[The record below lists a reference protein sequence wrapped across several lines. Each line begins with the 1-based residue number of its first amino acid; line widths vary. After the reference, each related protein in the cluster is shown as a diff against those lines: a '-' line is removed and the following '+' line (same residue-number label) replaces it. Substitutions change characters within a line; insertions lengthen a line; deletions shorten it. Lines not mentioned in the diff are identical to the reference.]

1 MAKIIDGKKI
11 SQEIKDELKK
21 AMAEQDYKIKF
32 MSDKGLPQNAAATLQ
47 PDFLFDHMDELI
59 RRAPEMRRL
68 EERLRGL
75 EAQVTDA
82 DAACVTAI
90 PGEVAAI
97 RQQIE
102 AFRREFQATSEAC
115 QAVEMA
121 ESQKGRF

>member
-1 MAKIIDGKKI
+1 
-11 SQEIKDELKK
+11 
-21 AMAEQDYKIKF
+21 

-47 PDFLFDHMDELI
+47 PDFLFDHMDELT
-59 RRAPEMRRL
+59 RRAPEMRCL
-68 EERLRGL
+68 EERLRSL

-82 DAACVTAI
+82 DAACVATAGPDAAGPAAGGPAAGGPDAADTDAACVTAI

>member
-1 MAKIIDGKKI
+1 
-11 SQEIKDELKK
+11 
-21 AMAEQDYKIKF
+21 

-68 EERLRGL
+68 EERLRSL
-75 EAQVTDA
+75 EAPVTDT
-82 DAACVTAI
+82 DAACVATEGPATGDPATAGSDAAGTDAACITAI

>member
-1 MAKIIDGKKI
+1 
-11 SQEIKDELKK
+11 
-21 AMAEQDYKIKF
+21 

-47 PDFLFDHMDELI
+47 PDFLFDHMDELT

-68 EERLRGL
+68 EERLRSL
-75 EAQVTDA
+75 EAPVIDADAACVATAGPDAAGPDAADA

-121 ESQKGRF
+121 ESQRGRF

>member
-1 MAKIIDGKKI
+1 
-11 SQEIKDELKK
+11 
-21 AMAEQDYKIKF
+21 

-47 PDFLFDHMDELI
+47 PDFLFDHMDELT

-68 EERLRGL
+68 EERLRSL
-75 EAQVTDA
+75 EAPVTDTDAACVAAGDPATAGSDVAGPDAAGPDAADA
-82 DAACVTAI
+82 DAACVAAI

-121 ESQKGRF
+121 ESQRGRF

>member
-1 MAKIIDGKKI
+1 
-11 SQEIKDELKK
+11 
-21 AMAEQDYKIKF
+21 

-47 PDFLFDHMDELI
+47 PDFLFDHMDELT

-75 EAQVTDA
+75 EAQVTDTDA
-82 DAACVTAI
+82 ACVTTAGPDAAGPDAAGSDAAGTDAACVTAI

-97 RQQIE
+97 RQQLE

-121 ESQKGRF
+121 ESQRGRF